1 MTRTLPP
8 NPSLEQL
15 KKQAKDLRK
24 GHQSASTEAAER
36 IKVYLPRLAEI
47 SPDEILQGDFS
58 LQEAQHVVACEYG
71 CKHWEMLCSVVAAD
85 LNVLAGLSDA
95 HIQELLRQI
104 DQEDCT
110 RALNG
115 VGSIFG
121 WRIMSN
127 MSLRVR
133 TFISEAI
140 AYQGDLPEEERI
152 AARHKILTKALEMA
166 AAGQIEWAGGV
177 DLAAFAA
184 DVALF
189 EEAIKRVDFDLLAGL
204 DDRDTQTLLR
214 MVDQKDLVSALKG
227 AAEPVC
233 ERFLRNMSARVRG
246 FIESEIELSQA
257 EPDYSESVRRRILV
271 QVGGLAARGVLQWPQ
286 GQGSTPEAQGAQGAQ
301 YEVPEDVTE
310 LIARPLD
317 QLTANDMADLWL
329 GIAEQ
334 ARKEGIL
341 SLQPIEQQAVEPF
354 LREALQLAVDG
365 TEPDLLRDMLE
376 TRLFRAILPQ
386 LETRCWM
393 VIEAVMAIQSGDNP
407 GIIRYKM
414 ATFYLASSDAMPNND
429 RSAEPTAEELAAL
442 LQRRPV
448 LQMDFNEIT
457 DLLTDFG
464 WLARSESMDAFKA
477 LPEALAKHR
486 DMVSEVVRRGLEMM
500 LADTEPDQVMYTLE
514 SLVTARLSGVEKAHR
529 MIIEGM
535 MGTQAGKKPEEIA
548 ETVRQVGG

>member
-1 MTRTLPP
+1 M
-8 NPSLEQL
+8 
-15 KKQAKDLRK
+15 
-24 GHQSASTEAAER
+24 
-36 IKVYLPRLAEI
+36 
-47 SPDEILQGDFS
+47 
-58 LQEAQHVVACEYG
+58 
-71 CKHWEMLCSVVAAD
+71 
-85 LNVLAGLSDA
+85 
-95 HIQELLRQI
+95 
-104 DQEDCT
+104 
-110 RALNG
+110 
-115 VGSIFG
+115 
-121 WRIMSN
+121 
-127 MSLRVR
+127 
-133 TFISEAI
+133 
-140 AYQGDLPEEERI
+140 
-152 AARHKILTKALEMA
+152 
-166 AAGQIEWAGGV
+166 
-177 DLAAFAA
+177 
-184 DVALF
+184 
-189 EEAIKRVDFDLLAGL
+189 
-204 DDRDTQTLLR
+204 
-214 MVDQKDLVSALKG
+214 
-227 AAEPVC
+227 
-233 ERFLRNMSARVRG
+233 
-246 FIESEIELSQA
+246 
-257 EPDYSESVRRRILV
+257 
-271 QVGGLAARGVLQWPQ
+271 
-286 GQGSTPEAQGAQGAQ
+286 
-301 YEVPEDVTE
+301 PEDVTE

-317 QLTANDMADLWL
+317 QLTANDMANLWL

-376 TRLFRAILPQ
+376 TRLVSAILPQ
-386 LETRCWM
+386 LETRCRM

-407 GIIRYKM
+407 GIIRHKM
-414 ATFYLASSDAMPNND
+414 ATFYLANSNAMPNND

-464 WLARSESMDAFKA
+464 LLARRESMDAFET

-500 LADTEPDQVMYTLE
+500 LADTEPDPVMYTLE